1 MKIIDEA
8 LLDHTSE
15 KARKE
20 SRLRKNHN
28 LHERLCDPV
37 NRLLNALEP
46 GTYIPAHRHSHPAKD
61 ETVIVLRGS
70 VVSVIFDDAGNIVER
85 VEVSPA
91 LGVYGFDIPAG
102 QWHGLLVK
110 ESRTVVFEVK
120 KGPFTPLSEEDIAP
134 WTPRID
140 DMEGIARYLNRLSEE

>member
-1 MKIIDEA
+1 MKIIDKA
-8 LLDHTSE
+8 LLDRTSE
-15 KARKE
+15 QARKE
-20 SRLRKNHN
+20 NRLRKNYN

-37 NRLLNALEP
+37 NRLLNALES

-102 QWHGLLVK
+102 QWHGLLVR
-110 ESRTVVFEVK
+110 ESGTVVFEVK
-120 KGPFTPLSEEDIAP
+120 KGPFTPLSEEDITP
-134 WTPRID
+134 WTPRTD
-140 DMEGIARYLNRLSEE
+140 DKAGIARYLNRLSEE

>member
-15 KARKE
+15 EARKE

-46 GTYIPAHRHSHPAKD
+46 ETYIPAHRHSHPAKD

-110 ESRTVVFEVK
+110 ESGTVVFEVK
-120 KGPFTPLSEEDIAP
+120 KGPFTPLSEEDLAP

>member
-15 KARKE
+15 EARKE

-110 ESRTVVFEVK
+110 ESGTVVFEVK

-140 DMEGIARYLNRLSEE
+140 DMEVIARYLNRLSEE

>member
-15 KARKE
+15 EARKE

-70 VVSVIFDDAGNIVER
+70 VVSVIFDNAGNIVER

-102 QWHGLLVK
+102 QWHGLLAK
-110 ESRTVVFEVK
+110 ESGTVVFEVK